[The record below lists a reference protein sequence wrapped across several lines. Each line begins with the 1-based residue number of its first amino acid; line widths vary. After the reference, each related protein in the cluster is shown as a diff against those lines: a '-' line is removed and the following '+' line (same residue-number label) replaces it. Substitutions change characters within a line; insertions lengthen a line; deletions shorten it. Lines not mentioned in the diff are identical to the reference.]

1 MEILAGEKPDE
12 FRHFNP
18 DVGVE
23 LDQAAHAFLGRH
35 AANAEVSLALSQSR
49 IGSLENSDKELL
61 LAAEVMVERIFIH
74 VGLLRDL
81 VDPRS
86 VVALVR
92 KLLGCSVQY
101 TRARRDRQVLGS
113 GKSG

>member
-1 MEILAGEKPDE
+1 MFFFSSRRRHTRCALVTGSDVCSSDLE

-92 KLLGCSVQY
+92 KLLGCSV
-101 TRARRDRQVLGS
+101 
-113 GKSG
+113 

>member
-86 VVALVR
+86 VVADR
-92 KLLGCSVQY
+92 KS
-101 TRARRDRQVLGS
+101 TRLNS
-113 GKSG
+113 SH